1 MKFLEESLVALDV
14 EASSPEDT
22 IKLAGNLLVNENA
35 VDESYVEAMI
45 QSYKKNGP
53 YFVLAPS
60 IALPHARPED
70 GVNEASVSFIRL
82 KEPIK
87 FGSEINDP
95 VKFVFALGASSSDE
109 HLQILQKLIMLLNDQ
124 SKVKK
129 LEEAT
134 NYQQIKEIIRG
145 N

>member
-1 MKFLEESLVALDV
+1 MKFLEERLVALDV
-14 EASSPEDT
+14 EAYSPEET

-70 GVNEASVSFIRL
+70 GVNEASVSLIRL
-82 KEPIK
+82 KEPVT
-87 FGSEINDP
+87 FGSELNDP

-109 HLQILQKLIMLLNDQ
+109 HLQILQKLISLLNDQ
-124 SKVKK
+124 SNVKK

-134 NYQQIKEIIRG
+134 SYQQIKSIIG
-145 N
+145 GM

>member
-14 EASSPEDT
+14 KASSPEDT

-82 KEPIK
+82 KDPIA
-87 FGSEINDP
+87 FGSEMNDP

-124 SKVKK
+124 ANVKK

-134 NYQQIKEIIRG
+134 TYQQIKEIIGG

>member
-1 MKFLEESLVALDV
+1 MKFLEEGLVALDV
-14 EASSPEDT
+14 HASSPEDT
-22 IKLAGNLLVNENA
+22 IKQAGNLLVNENA
-35 VDESYVEAMI
+35 VNESYVEAMI

-82 KEPIK
+82 KDPIA
-87 FGSEINDP
+87 FGSELNDP

-109 HLQILQKLIMLLNDQ
+109 HLQILQKLIILLNDQ
-124 SKVKK
+124 ENIKK

-134 NYQQIKEIIRG
+134 NYQQIKIIIG
-145 N
+145 GM